1 MAKHRLEQPA
11 RTGKLAKSAL
21 IAGSLSIGSLGVAVG
36 AAEAAPVTIPNVGT
50 FEIPG
55 ISQKQIPKELR
66 QLPSKITPKSHGRIT
81 PPRVN
86 PGTVL
91 APRQSTGEK
100 AVRYAATKIGSPY
113 SYGAAGPNAFDCS
126 GLVYWSYQQ
135 AGKIIPR
142 DSYGQLGGGQAV
154 NYSDAKPGDV
164 LIFNGGGHAGI
175 YEGNGIFIHSST
187 YGVPVQRAQVN
198 AWNLVG
204 VRRY

>member
-21 IAGSLSIGSLGVAVG
+21 IAGSLSIGSLGVAAG

-55 ISQKQIPKELR
+55 ISEKQIPKELR
-66 QLPSKITPKSHGRIT
+66 ELQKTVTPKSHGKIT
-81 PPRVN
+81 QHGPRSI
-86 PGTVL
+86 L
-91 APRQSTGEK
+91 APRQTTGEK

-113 SYGAAGPNAFDCS
+113 SYGAAGPSAFDCS

-135 AGKIIPR
+135 AGKTIPR

-154 NYSDAKPGDV
+154 NYADAKPGDV

-175 YEGNGIFIHSST
+175 YEGNGIFIDRKS
-187 YGVPVQRAQVN
+187 VV
-198 AWNLVG
+198 
-204 VRRY
+204 

>member
-1 MAKHRLEQPA
+1 MARHRLEQPA

-21 IAGSLSIGSLGVAVG
+21 IAGSLSIGSLGVAAG

-55 ISQKQIPKELR
+55 ISEKQIPKELR
-66 QLPSKITPKSHGRIT
+66 ELQKTVTPKSHGKIT
-81 PPRVN
+81 QHGPRN
-86 PGTVL
+86 IL
-91 APRQSTGEK
+91 APRQTTGEK

-113 SYGAAGPNAFDCS
+113 SYGAAGPSAFDCS

-135 AGKIIPR
+135 AGKTIPR

-154 NYSDAKPGDV
+154 NYADAKPGDV

-187 YGVPVQRAQVN
+187 YGVPVQRASVKQ
-198 AWNLVG
+198 WDLVG

>member
-21 IAGSLSIGSLGVAVG
+21 IAGSLSIGSLGVAAG

-55 ISQKQIPKELR
+55 ISEKQIPKELR
-66 QLPSKITPKSHGRIT
+66 DLQTKVTPKSHGKIT
-81 PPRVN
+81 PRVPQN
-86 PGTVL
+86 IL
-91 APRQSTGEK
+91 APRQTTGEK

-113 SYGAAGPNAFDCS
+113 SYGAAGPSAFDCS

-135 AGKIIPR
+135 AGKTIPR

-187 YGVPVQRAQVN
+187 YGVPVQRAHVN
-198 AWNLVG
+198 QWDLVG

>member
-21 IAGSLSIGSLGVAVG
+21 IAGSLSIGSLGVAAG
-36 AAEAAPVTIPNVGT
+36 AAEAAPVTIPNLGT

-55 ISQKQIPKELR
+55 INEKQIPKELR
-66 QLPSKITPKSHGRIT
+66 EWSAKIAPKVAPNTHGKIR
-81 PPRVN
+81 PR
-86 PGTVL
+86 TVL
-91 APRQSTGEK
+91 APSESTGEK
-100 AVRYAATKIGSPY
+100 AVRYASTKIGSPY
-113 SYGAAGPNAFDCS
+113 SYGAAGPSAFDCS

-135 AGKIIPR
+135 AGKVIPR
-142 DSYGQLGGGQAV
+142 DSYGQLGGGHAV
-154 NYSDAKPGDV
+154 NYADAQPGDV

-187 YGVPVQRAQVN
+187 YGVPVQRDSVKE
-198 AWNLVG
+198 WNLVG

>member
-1 MAKHRLEQPA
+1 LEQPA

-21 IAGSLSIGSLGVAVG
+21 IAGSLSIGSLGVAAG

-55 ISQKQIPKELR
+55 ISEKQIPKELR
-66 QLPSKITPKSHGRIT
+66 ELQKTVTPKSHGKIT
-81 PPRVN
+81 QHGPRSI
-86 PGTVL
+86 L
-91 APRQSTGEK
+91 APRQTTGEK

-113 SYGAAGPNAFDCS
+113 SYGAAGPSAFDCS

-135 AGKIIPR
+135 AGKTIPR

-154 NYSDAKPGDV
+154 NYADAKPGDV

-187 YGVPVQRAQVN
+187 YGVPVQRAHVKQ
-198 AWNLVG
+198 WDLVG

>member
-21 IAGSLSIGSLGVAVG
+21 IAGSLSIGSLGVAAG

-55 ISQKQIPKELR
+55 ISEKQIPKELR
-66 QLPSKITPKSHGRIT
+66 ELQKTVTPKSHGKIT
-81 PPRVN
+81 QHGPRSI
-86 PGTVL
+86 L
-91 APRQSTGEK
+91 APRQTTGEK

-113 SYGAAGPNAFDCS
+113 SYGAAGPSAFDCS

-135 AGKIIPR
+135 AGKTIPR
-142 DSYGQLGGGQAV
+142 DSYGQPAAARPST
-154 NYSDAKPGDV
+154 YADAKPGDV

-187 YGVPVQRAQVN
+187 YGVPVQRAIS
-198 AWNLVG
+198 
-204 VRRY
+204 

>member
-21 IAGSLSIGSLGVAVG
+21 IAGSLSIGSLGVAAG

-55 ISQKQIPKELR
+55 ISEKQIPKELR
-66 QLPSKITPKSHGRIT
+66 ELQKTVTPKSHGKIT
-81 PPRVN
+81 QHGPRSI
-86 PGTVL
+86 L
-91 APRQSTGEK
+91 APRQTTCEK

-113 SYGAAGPNAFDCS
+113 SYGAAGPSAFDCS

-135 AGKIIPR
+135 AGKTIPR

-154 NYSDAKPGDV
+154 NYADAKPGDV

-175 YEGNGIFIHSST
+175 YEGHGIFIHSST
-187 YGVPVQRAQVN
+187 YGVPVQRAHVKQ
-198 AWNLVG
+198 WDLVG

>member
-21 IAGSLSIGSLGVAVG
+21 IAGSLSIGSLGVAAG

-55 ISQKQIPKELR
+55 ISEKQIPKELR
-66 QLPSKITPKSHGRIT
+66 DLQQKVTPKSHGNIT
-81 PPRVN
+81 QHGPRSI
-86 PGTVL
+86 L
-91 APRQSTGEK
+91 APRQTTGEK

-113 SYGAAGPNAFDCS
+113 SYGAAGPSAFDCS

-135 AGKIIPR
+135 AGKTIPR

-154 NYSDAKPGDV
+154 NYADAKPGDV

-187 YGVPVQRAQVN
+187 YGVPVQRAHVN
-198 AWNLVG
+198 QWDLVG